1 METHDFPITNDP
13 ACVPQVQARLQ
24 ALLQASEIRPRF
36 ISALNLAAGEWLENI
51 LQHAYGDQ
59 ASHAILVQCQ
69 ITPASIAVQVTDDG
83 RRFNPWAEPALDPA
97 QAGQPAV
104 SGRGLHLIRHLVDR
118 VEYQWRDQRNVVR
131 LIKDLN

>member
-1 METHDFPITNDP
+1 METHDFQLTNDP
-13 ACVPQVQARLQ
+13 ACLPRLQDRLQ

-36 ISALNLAAGEWLENI
+36 ISALNLAVGEWFENI
-51 LQHAYGDQ
+51 LQHAYQDQ
-59 ASHAILVQCQ
+59 AVHPILVQCQ
-69 ITPASIAVQVTDDG
+69 ISPDSIAVQVTDDG
-83 RRFNPWAEPALDPA
+83 RRFNPWAEPGLEAA
-97 QAGQPAV
+97 QAATPAV